1 MDLESR
7 TLERAGNLWVLAKP
21 PGIPTSGRHLDDP
34 DCLQTHL
41 IQSHGGMVWA
51 VHQLDADTSGVN
63 IFVTEKRGVR
73 AFQKEWGHEETR
85 KLYLAFVRGVFPEG
99 RVECTAPVGWVDE
112 RNLGVTSAGKEART
126 SFLRLGTSGQVSLV
140 AARLWTGRTH
150 QIRIHAAHLGHPLI
164 GEEWYGEAP
173 CSLHPRQALHAIRF
187 DSPRF
192 SFYCPLEEDLL
203 ALAEEVGLPIP
214 GAEETVHLF
223 R

>member
-41 IQSHGGMVWA
+41 IQAHGGMVWA

-85 KLYLAFVRGVFPEG
+85 SCISLLFEEFFRRVGSNARHRLA
-99 RVECTAPVGWVDE
+99 GWM
-112 RNLGVTSAGKEART
+112 NGISA
-126 SFLRLGTSGQVSLV
+126 
-140 AARLWTGRTH
+140 
-150 QIRIHAAHLGHPLI
+150 
-164 GEEWYGEAP
+164 
-173 CSLHPRQALHAIRF
+173 
-187 DSPRF
+187 
-192 SFYCPLEEDLL
+192 
-203 ALAEEVGLPIP
+203 
-214 GAEETVHLF
+214 
-223 R
+223 